1 MCGFVVLIQRF
12 GLPDPGLVAHMAQA
26 LQHRGPDGEGAYARA
41 GVAMHHKR
49 LAIIDIRGGQQPM
62 QAEQVALSFN
72 GEIYNYVELR
82 QELEKLG
89 HHFTTESDTEVLLR
103 MYLQYG
109 TDCIARLNGMF
120 AFVLHD
126 ARRGTILAARDHFG
140 IKPLYSMRI
149 GDTLMFASEIK
160 AILRHPGAR
169 RELDPIG
176 LEDYLSLQFVLR
188 ERTMFK
194 GIEKLEPAHYQVI
207 DERTLATSNHRYWI
221 PDFDHVDTAAP
232 EQALDEVRELL
243 FASVKRQ
250 MRSDVPVGAYLSGG
264 LDSSFVAAAAARQTG
279 HRFKTFTGAF
289 SEGPEYDET
298 SYAYALADHIG
309 ADAHTI
315 YPTERDFIDL
325 LPRLTYHMDE
335 PAAGPGLFP
344 QFMVSQ
350 QARSYVKVC
359 LGGQG
364 GDELFVGYA
373 RYLIGALEEALLDSV
388 RGRPASADTLS
399 LSNLEHCL
407 GTLKTY
413 MPLLRRAWGTGVDAP
428 SDQRYF
434 RILNRLDASS
444 PLLAPGVMDQTS
456 GSDVRERFSQIFNRP
471 SRASHL
477 KRMLHFDLVATLPT
491 LLHVEDRASMAA
503 SLESRVPLLD
513 AKLVDRMAALP
524 DRMLLAGGFS
534 KSVLR
539 HASRGL
545 VPDRVL
551 NRTDKMGFPVPL
563 QRWIKGPAREFVR
576 DILLSQRA
584 RDRGIFSPNRI
595 EALIGNEFEFG
606 RSLWGALQ
614 IEMWHRAFIDSD
626 TCEVP
631 KFHDNTQVRTI
642 PGGASQVRTS
652 VELDRHCTPAVV
664 ASAAAPAALDTFSPA
679 QILSVYHSPCSP
691 KPPLDG

>member
-1 MCGFVVLIQRF
+1 MCGFVTLVQRS
-12 GLPDPGLVAHMAQA
+12 GRPERALVAHMAQA
-26 LQHRGPDGEGAYARA
+26 LQHRGPDGEGSYASA

-49 LAIIDIRGGQQPM
+49 LAIIDVRGGHQPM
-62 QAEQVALSFN
+62 QAEEVALSFN

-82 QELEKLG
+82 GELQALG
-89 HHFTTESDTEVLLR
+89 HRFATESDTEVLLR

-109 TDCIARLNGMF
+109 NACVARLNGMF

-126 ARRGTILAARDHFG
+126 RRSRTLLAARDHFG

-149 GDTLMFASEIK
+149 GETLVFASEIK
-160 AILRHPGAR
+160 AILRHPEAR

-188 ERTMFK
+188 ERTMFA
-194 GIEKLEPAHYQVI
+194 GIDKLEPAHYQVI
-207 DERTLATSNHRYWI
+207 DERTLATTTHRYWQ
-221 PDFDHVDTAAP
+221 PDFDHVDTATP
-232 EQALDEVRELL
+232 EAALDEVRELL

-264 LDSSFVAAAAARQTG
+264 LDSSFVAASAANQTG
-279 HRFKTFTGAF
+279 YRFETFTGAF
-289 SEGPEYDET
+289 REGPEFDET
-298 SYAYALADHIG
+298 SYAYEVAEHIG
-309 ADAHTI
+309 ARAHTI
-315 YPTERDFIDL
+315 YPTDRDFIDL
-325 LPRLTYHMDE
+325 LPKLIYHMDE

-350 QARSYVKVC
+350 QARSHVKVC

-388 RGRPASADTLS
+388 QGKPASANTLS

-413 MPLLRRAWGTGVDAP
+413 VPLLRRAWATGVDAP

-434 RILNRLDASS
+434 RILNRLDASTTLLS
-444 PLLAPGVMDQTS
+444 PDLRRSMER
-456 GSDVRERFSQIFNRP
+456 SDVQQRFSQIFNLP
-471 SRASHL
+471 ARASHL
-477 KRMLHFDLVATLPT
+477 KRMLHFDLVTTLPT

-513 AKLVDRMAALP
+513 PELVQRMASLP
-524 DRMLLAGGFS
+524 DRTLLAGGFS
-534 KSVLR
+534 KAVLR
-539 HASRGL
+539 HAARGL
-545 VPDRVL
+545 LPDRVL

-584 RDRGIFSPNRI
+584 RERGIFCPNQI
-595 EALIGNEFEFG
+595 ETLIGNEFEFG
-606 RSLWGALQ
+606 RALWGALQ
-614 IEMWHRAFIDSD
+614 IEMWHRTFIDSD
-626 TCEVP
+626 ST
-631 KFHDNTQVRTI
+631 
-642 PGGASQVRTS
+642 
-652 VELDRHCTPAVV
+652 
-664 ASAAAPAALDTFSPA
+664 ALPTAFNNHLTFQLTDTA
-679 QILSVYHSPCSP
+679 CL
-691 KPPLDG
+691 